1 MQSTLFATLR
11 FKRRPVSNA
20 VICFKLRVSYALPV
34 HTHPLEEL
42 DVSDYAT
49 RQDIDQLLASL
60 QAHYKCSTVELDVK
74 KDVIARLEKNG

>member
-1 MQSTLFATLR
+1 VNNTTEQTLCKAR
-11 FKRRPVSNA
+11 FSQRCVSS
-20 VICFKLRVSYALPV
+20 VVLSV

-49 RQDIDQLLASL
+49 RQDIDRLLASL
-60 QAHYKCSTVELDVK
+60 QAQYKCSTVLLDVK